1 MSDTPF
7 DDIQDARSSDY
18 TEGWEDCRETMV
30 GNLEAQVSRLRECGF
45 DVEATAIETA
55 ISKLDN

>member
-7 DDIQDARSSDY
+7 DGVEGVLSSDY
-18 TEGWEDCRETMV
+18 LEGWDDCRETMV

-55 ISKLDN
+55 ISKLDD